1 MKLSDATSKP
11 KVLLVFSLHKKS
23 FSERAMVRVLFILL
37 WLQHPLMAQAASLQS
52 SVSNTVPMSPPVA
65 VAHVNRHF
73 YLSRPDSPVLIARL
87 SAGFSSD
94 QDGEIIDYQWRVDG
108 STYRGVEIDI
118 VSFSEPAAQTQVQ
131 VELTVQDNDGQR
143 HTVKTTLW
151 IANRYDGQ
159 HQ

>member
-1 MKLSDATSKP
+1 M
-11 KVLLVFSLHKKS
+11 
-23 FSERAMVRVLFILL
+23 FSEHVMVRVLFISL

-52 SVSNTVPMSPPVA
+52 SVSSPASMSPPVA

-73 YLSRPDSPVLIARL
+73 YLPRPDSPVRIARL

-108 STYRGVEIDI
+108 STYRGIEIDI
-118 VSFSEPAAQTQVQ
+118 VSFSEPAAQTKVQ

-143 HTVKTTLW
+143 DTLKTTLW